1 MKITFEGKTFGEIFD
16 QMNDV
21 MMSVLGA
28 RAKNTPVEVPAI
40 VKDPFEQGPGP
51 APEVTDLSGKAAPAK
66 VVADAKAAVE
76 ADAEAEKI
84 RKRNE
89 NLAKG
94 RATRDANKKA
104 AAAGKPAP
112 KKVEPEEPAAE
123 EPPKEK
129 PSPVD
134 MVAIRTKTV
143 AELQS
148 AYANGKHAEVLELL
162 SRFGNGAKSF
172 RELPAEAFGP
182 IREAI
187 DLGALT

>member
-112 KKVEPEEPAAE
+112 KKVEPEEKVEEKPA
-123 EPPKEK
+123 

-148 AYANGKHAEVLELL
+148 AYASGKHAEVLELL

>member
-1 MKITFEGKTFGEIFD
+1 VKITLEGTSLQDIFD
-16 QMNDV
+16 QMDA
-21 MMSVLGA
+21 MLLKHDHRLDSKKSAEL
-28 RAKNTPVEVPAI
+28 KLHPKTPPAPPAAA
-40 VKDPFEQGPGP
+40 DPFEQGPGP
-51 APEVTDLSGKAAPAK
+51 EAPKGLKGNDGASGAS
-66 VVADAKAAVE
+66 
-76 ADAEAEKI
+76 DAEAERI

-112 KKVEPEEPAAE
+112 KKVEPEEKVEEKPA
-123 EPPKEK
+123 

-148 AYANGKHAEVLELL
+148 AYASGKHAEVLELL